1 MMYNGYGMGGWGMIL
16 MTVSSVLFW
25 AAVIAGVVAVVRY
38 TGRDAQHNRPVT
50 HGPAPQQTLAARFA
64 RGDID
69 EEQYTRDL
77 HVLSATAPPSGH
89 GD

>member
-38 TGRDAQHNRPVT
+38 IGRDAQRNQPVM
-50 HGPAPQQTLAARFA
+50 HGPTPQQMLAARFA

-77 HVLSATAPPSGH
+77 RVLSVTAPPYGH

>member
-25 AAVIAGVVAVVRY
+25 AAVIAGIVAVVRY
-38 TGRDAQHNRPVT
+38 IGRDAQRNQRVV
-50 HGPAPQQTLAARFA
+50 HGPTPQQMLAARFA

-69 EEQYTRDL
+69 KEQYTRDL
-77 HVLSATAPPSGH
+77 QVLSATAPPYGH